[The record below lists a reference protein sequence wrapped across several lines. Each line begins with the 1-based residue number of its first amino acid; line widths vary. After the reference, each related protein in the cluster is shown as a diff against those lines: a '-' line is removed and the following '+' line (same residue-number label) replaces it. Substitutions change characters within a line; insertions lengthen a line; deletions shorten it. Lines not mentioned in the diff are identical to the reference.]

1 MIFVLVTINTLV
13 FLFLSFLHIYWGFG
27 GTWGLKNTLPVR
39 VNGELALKPSKFG
52 TLIVGLGLSLFAFV
66 TLANTGFANQLIDIR
81 YIHAATYIIAGIF
94 CLRAI
99 GDFKY
104 VGFMKSIKGTDFAK
118 EDTRIYIPLCL
129 VLSLFSLS
137 IPLMTCG
144 S

>member
-1 MIFVLVTINTLV
+1 MIFVLVAINTLV

-39 VNGELALKPSKFG
+39 VSGELALKPSKFG
-52 TLIVGLGLSLFAFV
+52 TVIVGMGLSLFAFI
-66 TLANTGFANQLIDIR
+66 TLANIGFADQLIDR
-81 YIHAATYIIAGIF
+81 RHIHTATYIIAGIF
-94 CLRAI
+94 SLRAI

-104 VGFMKSIKGTDFAK
+104 VGFMKSIKGTEFAK
-118 EDTRIYIPLCL
+118 EDTRTYVPLCL

-137 IPLMTCG
+137 IPLLTCV